1 MYRKHAAN
9 SFDARKLKW
18 GMTIQ
23 LKQYISL
30 DDMTL
35 SSLWKKKKI
44 VFIIKQFIPV
54 PEIQET
60 FRHFWFFHGFTQI
73 RKGSHIINV
82 WELNC
87 NHRRYSLFL
96 RGVWGLQRFDDGLPV
111 VSYTVESRLPDTI
124 KRREPLEKNLMVFR
138 YLTASPGSC
147 IFRRINLLKM

>member
-1 MYRKHAAN
+1 MADLAHLFSVITICVMLLYRHAYFWYGMYAAN

-60 FRHFWFFHGFTQI
+60 FRHF
-73 RKGSHIINV
+73 
-82 WELNC
+82 
-87 NHRRYSLFL
+87 
-96 RGVWGLQRFDDGLPV
+96 
-111 VSYTVESRLPDTI
+111 
-124 KRREPLEKNLMVFR
+124 
-138 YLTASPGSC
+138 
-147 IFRRINLLKM
+147 